1 MASGPSP
8 RPASAAGAPVVI
20 RMSPIAHF
28 APGFLALCLLVSIPL
43 FPIWGAVLLI
53 LPIVA
58 SVAIVRLR
66 TVADRDTVTART
78 LLGSRSVAW
87 QDVEGLRFTKSSWAR
102 AQLRNGEQLQLP
114 AVTFAMLPLLTAA
127 SGGRVPN
134 PYDQV

>member
-1 MASGPSP
+1 
-8 RPASAAGAPVVI
+8 
-20 RMSPIAHF
+20 MSPIAHF

-127 SGGRVPN
+127 SGGRGPGR
-134 PYDQV
+134 PG